1 MPRRCYKLLLLLAA
15 ICLVVIAIFP
25 LVGFG
30 NLFQVGDVFRTDTS
44 TRTRFDSLS
53 SLASNL
59 IELFR
64 EAAPVPHIITLSH
77 SVETSK
83 EHQPEEL
90 AAALKMDSDD
100 VSKMIEIH
108 RSIVERLPRYS
119 PRLFHGRGIVM
130 VGGGRFLRI
139 ALLSIRLLRG
149 AGTDLPI
156 EFWFGD
162 ADEYNPLFCSE
173 VDPLNVQCRV
183 LANYLGDGAIGRYQ
197 LKAFAILFSRFK
209 EVLYLD
215 ADDFPVAP
223 VDDIFDTAKY
233 KSTGAV
239 IWPDYWGATV
249 SPWLFQIIG
258 QPQQFTATCETG
270 QLMWNKQTHFLSL
283 LLACYYNFYGPDY
296 FYPLLS
302 LGAAGEGDKETFLIA
317 CQVFNEPYTFIE
329 KGVGTLG
336 YHDNIDFH
344 GTAMRQA
351 DPRNVSRYLFIHA
364 HFPKLDGQSL
374 FSSGPMRLSDGNPIP
389 SFWGNSAR
397 EMAGYDVELAAFRE
411 MGYIEC
417 ESLLRNEADASVC
430 NRVRERIRE
439 IGG

>member
-1 MPRRCYKLLLLLAA
+1 MLRRSYKLLLLLAA
-15 ICLVVIAIFP
+15 ICLVAVAIFP
-25 LVGFG
+25 LAGIA
-30 NLFQVGDVFRTDTS
+30 NLFHVGGLFSADPS
-44 TRTRFDSLS
+44 AHTRFDSLS
-53 SLASNL
+53 SLADSL
-59 IELFR
+59 LELFQ
-64 EAAPVPHIITLSH
+64 EAAPVPRTITLSH

-83 EHQPEEL
+83 EHQPDEL
-90 AAALKMDSDD
+90 AAALEMDPDD
-100 VSKMIEIH
+100 VAKMIEIH
-108 RSIVERLPRYS
+108 RSLVERLPRYS
-119 PRLFHGRGIVM
+119 PRLFRGRGIVM

-139 ALLSIRLLRG
+139 ALLSIRLLRR
-149 AGTDLPI
+149 AGTDLPL

-183 LANYLGDGAIGRYQ
+183 LADYLGGGAIGRYQ

-215 ADDFPVAP
+215 ADDFPVAA
-223 VDDIFDTAKY
+223 VDDIFDTASY

-239 IWPDYWGATV
+239 IWPDYWGATA
-249 SPWLFQIIG
+249 SPWLFRIIG
-258 QPQQFTATCETG
+258 QPQRFMATCETG
-270 QLMWNKQTHFLSL
+270 QLMWNKETHFLSL

-302 LGAAGEGDKETFLIA
+302 LGAAGEGDKETFRIA
-317 CQVFNEPYTFIE
+317 CQVFNEQYTFIE
-329 KGVGTLG
+329 QGVGTLG
-336 YHDNIDFH
+336 YHDNTDFH

-374 FSSGPMRLSDGNPIP
+374 FSSGPMRLSDGQPIP
-389 SFWGNSAR
+389 SFWGNSAT
-397 EMAGYDVELAAFRE
+397 EMAGYDVELAAFQE

-430 NRVRERIRE
+430 NRVRERIQE